1 MALKEEAA
9 VCVCVCGG
17 CSRTLCVLLYNVS
30 KESEPVR
37 TDRREEKQVLLLL
50 NRVLSFEPQ
59 FPYYNS
65 VEKTGFKLNAMP
77 TTIEEL
83 QGPIA
88 GLSEGG
94 WGGGNVG
101 ISRFPYPILPV
112 PDLFLVRSHPLVA
125 LLLIKYCAFFL
136 FLSLLATRSHP
147 LLAFPP
153 FLFLSPGV
161 TNPCPL
167 QKKKN

>member
-9 VCVCVCGG
+9 VCACVCGG

-30 KESEPVR
+30 KESEPVW

-65 VEKTGFKLNAMP
+65 VEKTGFKLNAMN

-94 WGGGNVG
+94 GKGGMSEFPV
-101 ISRFPYPILPV
+101 SRTP
-112 PDLFLVRSHPLVA
+112 
-125 LLLIKYCAFFL
+125 FFR
-136 FLSLLATRSHP
+136 FQTFSLSDPTLWWL
-147 LLAFPP
+147 
-153 FLFLSPGV
+153 
-161 TNPCPL
+161 CYW
-167 QKKKN
+167 